1 MYLDE
6 LGVFDKDYNDYSG
19 IGNLILLETKDKEN
33 CKGFSQKWKALF
45 KRTENELCQCQN
57 EAKYLHVLYF

>member
-1 MYLDE
+1 MNMYLDE

-33 CKGFSQKWKALF
+33 CKGFSQK
-45 KRTENELCQCQN
+45 
-57 EAKYLHVLYF
+57 